1 MKRARILLLAV
12 FIAFPAFAQTGWGT
26 PAITP
31 EVSAAEQRAQ
41 VATESL
47 AAATA
52 ELEGFAERQ
61 AEAQRSLVTHARAFY
76 RLRRSGMMPVRGGF
90 DAMLSHL
97 SRMERLERMVR
108 RDVRAVRRLDTRDIE
123 LRARI
128 AELENVA
135 SEATSEVARV
145 QSMQTE
151 QAQVAAAYAGLFDG
165 TSRLP
170 VAPLPGLGASPGYGL
185 TVRGAPTSSFASLR
199 GQLPLPVRSGGEVR
213 DATREDGHGLEFAV
227 GPGSRVSAVAEGTVA
242 FARPYGVYGSMVV
255 LDHGQS
261 HYTVYSGLERIDVS
275 VGQNV
280 RPRQELG
287 ASGSTM
293 YFEVRHGTRSL
304 DPHEWVGI

>member
-1 MKRARILLLAV
+1 MKRARILLIASC
-12 FIAFPAFAQTGWGT
+12 IAFPAFAQPGWGT
-26 PAITP
+26 PVATP

-41 VATESL
+41 VASESL

-52 ELEGFAERQ
+52 ELEGFDERQ

-108 RDVRAVRRLDTRDIE
+108 RDVRTVRRLDTRDIE
-123 LRARI
+123 LRARV

-165 TSRLP
+165 TNRLP
-170 VAPLPGLGASPGYGL
+170 VAPLPGGYGL
-185 TVRGAPTSSFASLR
+185 TVRGAPLSSFASLR

-275 VGQNV
+275 VGQSV

-287 ASGSTM
+287 ASGSTL
-293 YFEVRHGTRSL
+293 YFEVRQGTRSL
-304 DPHEWVGI
+304 DPHVWVGI